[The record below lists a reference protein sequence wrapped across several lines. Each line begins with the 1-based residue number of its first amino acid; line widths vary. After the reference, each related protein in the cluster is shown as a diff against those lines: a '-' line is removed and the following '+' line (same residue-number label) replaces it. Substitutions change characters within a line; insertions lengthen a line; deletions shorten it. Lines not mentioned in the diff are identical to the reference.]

1 MPPDFWAHF
10 TESFWVVL
18 QAGTAALAALLAK
31 WFRGFQSAKKREVA
45 ERRAH
50 DAVILAKLEALANQQ
65 SDVKAQVKN
74 SHGTNLRHDLDVAI
88 RNSKEA
94 RDNSTQALK
103 VVEQIRDSLES
114 LAGDFREARR
124 EHVDFRE
131 RHNHNA
137 EEIHDLNK
145 RVNALFSAQNKKEN
159 NHE

>member
-10 TESFWVVL
+10 TESFWVIL
-18 QAGTAALAALLAK
+18 QAGTAALAAIIAK
-31 WFRGFQSAKKREVA
+31 WLRSFQAAKKREIA
-45 ERRAH
+45 ERRAQ
-50 DAVILAKLEALANQQ
+50 DAIILAKLEKLATQQ
-65 SDVKAQVKN
+65 GDVKAQVKN
-74 SHGTNLRHDLDVAI
+74 SHGTNLRHDLDIAI
-88 RNSKEA
+88 RNSQDA

-103 VVEQIRDSLES
+103 IVEQIRDSLDALTVDVRES
-114 LAGDFREARR
+114 KK
-124 EHVDFRE
+124 EHTDFRE

>member
-10 TESFWVVL
+10 TESFWVIL

-31 WFRGFQSAKKREVA
+31 WFRGFQATKKREIS
-45 ERRAH
+45 ERRAQ
-50 DAVILAKLEALANQQ
+50 DAIILVKLEALANQQ

-74 SHGTNLRHDLDVAI
+74 SHGTNLRHDLDAAI

-114 LAGDFREARR
+114 LAGDFREAKR

-131 RHNHNA
+131 RHNRSS
-137 EEIHDLNK
+137 EDIQDLNK
-145 RVNALFSAQNKKEN
+145 RVNALFSKVNKEN
-159 NHE
+159 TYE

>member
-31 WFRGFQSAKKREVA
+31 WFKGFQSAKKREIA

-74 SHGTNLRHDLDVAI
+74 SHGTNLRHDLDLAI

-103 VVEQIRDSLES
+103 IVKQISDSLES
-114 LAGDFREARR
+114 LTGDFRESKR
-124 EHVDFRE
+124 EHIDFRE
-131 RHNHNA
+131 RHNQST
-137 EEIHDLNK
+137 EGIHDLNK

>member
-31 WFRGFQSAKKREVA
+31 WFKGFQATKKREIA
-45 ERRAH
+45 ERRAQ
-50 DAVILAKLEALANQQ
+50 DAIILAKLEALASQQ

-74 SHGTNLRHDLDVAI
+74 SHGTNLRHDLDAAI

-103 VVEQIRDSLES
+103 IVEQIRDSLES
-114 LAGDFREARR
+114 LTGDFREAKR

-131 RHNHNA
+131 RHNRSA
-137 EEIHDLNK
+137 EDIQDLNK
-145 RVNALFSAQNKKEN
+145 RVNALFSTVNKEIT
-159 NHE
+159 HE